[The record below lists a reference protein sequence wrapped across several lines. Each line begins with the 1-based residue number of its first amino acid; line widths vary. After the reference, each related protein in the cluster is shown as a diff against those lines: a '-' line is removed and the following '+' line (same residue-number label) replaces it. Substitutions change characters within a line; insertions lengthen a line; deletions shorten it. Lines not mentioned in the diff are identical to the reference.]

1 MVYFRAHMSFQAL
14 DDDDDEEEPFGD
26 EAAIEHTK
34 TDTIAAAVVQ
44 PLLQALETFGCT
56 SKDQQPPQDDSSVA
70 IFKDREPP
78 QGFFLRCMRCL
89 GSFSLVDGCILVLAG
104 QRACALL
111 AAGLR
116 QWRGAPEAV
125 ACGLEVLSNLA
136 AIEDDELDEQVHV
149 LQWCTC
155 KICLKFRLERHCCA
169 VVMPKSRGPKHAML
183 RTHRASLTPHMFSLT
198 LVYSG
203 DGVPHRRRWVRSG
216 RRSAHSVRH
225 QRAHLARRLRGFV
238 QFGQRFGRGRQ
249 IGCAWGREKCVD
261 GDSKFRLR
269 ERFGEMKIIYYT
281 DFVVC
286 FFVRLIFVVHFF

>member
-136 AIEDDELDEQVHV
+136 AIEDDELDEQVG
-149 LQWCTC
+149 TC
-155 KICLKFRLERHCCA
+155 AA
-169 VVMPKSRGPKHAML
+169 VVYLQNWSEIQVGKTLLCGCHAEVKRSKARYVANSSCFLDTTHVFFNSRL
-183 RTHRASLTPHMFSLT
+183 
-198 LVYSG
+198 
-203 DGVPHRRRWVRSG
+203 
-216 RRSAHSVRH
+216 
-225 QRAHLARRLRGFV
+225 
-238 QFGQRFGRGRQ
+238 
-249 IGCAWGREKCVD
+249 
-261 GDSKFRLR
+261 FR
-269 ERFGEMKIIYYT
+269 
-281 DFVVC
+281 
-286 FFVRLIFVVHFF
+286 